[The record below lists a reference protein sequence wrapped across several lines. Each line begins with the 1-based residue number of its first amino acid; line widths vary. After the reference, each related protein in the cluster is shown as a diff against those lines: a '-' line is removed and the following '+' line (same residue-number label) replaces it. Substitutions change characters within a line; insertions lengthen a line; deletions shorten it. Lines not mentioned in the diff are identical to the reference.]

1 MIALPLHELLL
12 ATGGRWLGL
21 LALAVLLGGLV
32 LELLVLPNDAPELE
46 TARRRLRRWISL
58 AGAAL
63 IVTSAIDLLA
73 RARIMSGGDLSQ
85 VSAALPLVLTRT
97 HFGAIWIARAVALAV
112 LLAVSVLR
120 SRPARIV
127 ALVLAIGVIL
137 TSTLTGHAADWGDRS
152 FTVLIDWLHAVAAT
166 AWTGGLFGLA
176 VAIGGSRGTSSGSAA
191 PSPELV
197 GTVARRFSRL
207 AGCCLLVVVAS
218 GVYNAF
224 VQVPTLASLWTT
236 TYGVALLL
244 KILLALVLA
253 FLGAVNRYVILPAL
267 GARRPRRLGRLR
279 RLCRIMLFGAATIPG
294 AARTRLS
301 RLVAREA
308 AVAVVVFGFT
318 AALGESTPKSHESHV
333 NHVTDMESGSPRIT
347 MQELHAAGGVPKG
360 WLFTP
365 PGGDAAK
372 GREVFARLECY
383 TCHAVAG
390 EKFPRPSKVGPALS
404 DVGRHHPAGYLFE
417 SVVNPNAVIVEAP
430 GYTGPDGRSSMPDYR
445 DRLSIRELIDLIAY
459 LKTLGG

>member
-21 LALAVLLGGLV
+21 LALAMLVGGLV
-32 LELLVLPNDAPELE
+32 LDLCILPHSARELE
-46 TARRRLRRWISL
+46 SPRRRLQRWISL
-58 AGAAL
+58 AVVVLIAA
-63 IVTSAIDLLA
+63 SAIDLLA
-73 RARIMSGGDLSQ
+73 RARIMSGGDLAH

-97 HFGAIWIARAVALAV
+97 HFGAIWIARAIALIA
-112 LLAVSVLR
+112 LLLVSVLR
-120 SRPARIV
+120 SRPARIM
-127 ALVLAIGVIL
+127 ALVLALGVTL

-152 FTVLIDWLHAVAAT
+152 FTVLIDWLHALAAT

-176 VAIGGSRGTSSGSAA
+176 IAIGGDWNTSSRSAA
-191 PSPELV
+191 SPELI
-197 GTVARRFSRL
+197 GSVARRFSRL
-207 AGCCLLVVVAS
+207 AGYCLLVVVAS
-218 GVYNAF
+218 GVYNAV
-224 VQVPTLASLWTT
+224 VQVPTFSSLWTT

-244 KILLALVLA
+244 KIVLALVLA
-253 FLGAVNRYVILPAL
+253 VMGAVNRYLILPAI

-294 AARTRLS
+294 VGRTRLS

-308 AVAVVVFGFT
+308 MVAVVVFGCT
-318 AALGESTPKSHESHV
+318 AVLGESTPKSHESHM
-333 NHVTDMESGSPRIT
+333 NHVMDMESAAPRIT

-360 WLFTP
+360 WMFTP
-365 PGGDAAK
+365 PAGDAAK

-430 GYTGPDGRSSMPDYR
+430 GYTGTDGRSSMPDYR
-445 DRLSIRELIDLIAY
+445 DSLSTRELIDLVAY